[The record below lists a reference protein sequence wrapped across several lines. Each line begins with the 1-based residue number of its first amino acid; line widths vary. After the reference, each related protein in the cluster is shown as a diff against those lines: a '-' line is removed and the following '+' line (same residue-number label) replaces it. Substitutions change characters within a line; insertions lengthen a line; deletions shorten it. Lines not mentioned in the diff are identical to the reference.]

1 MTKKVLCQTFY
12 VWLPFAIIIVIF
24 SGLAYGTVQQVYR
37 QSANDPQIQI
47 AEDLATAIAQG
58 QAQPDQIVPAQG
70 TTELAATLSP
80 FVLIYN
86 ATSTQVGSSALL
98 NGKNPSFPASVFDNV
113 RAHGQWR
120 QTWQP
125 APNVREAVVVEPYTS
140 GTGSGFLV
148 VGRSLKEIEIR
159 ENATE
164 LMSGLAG
171 IIALVLTFIV
181 LLFFTNKS
189 MKPRVLE
196 ELSLDVKLTEN
207 PPKQM

>member
-1 MTKKVLCQTFY
+1 MTKKVLSQTFY
-12 VWLPFAIIIVIF
+12 AWLPFAVIIVIF
-24 SGLAYGTVQQVYR
+24 SGLAYATVQQVYR

-47 AEDLATAIAQG
+47 AQDLATAIAQG

-70 TTELAATLSP
+70 TTELGGTLSP
-80 FVLIYN
+80 FVMIYSS
-86 ATSTQVGSSALL
+86 TSTLIGSSALL
-98 NGKNPSFPASVFDNV
+98 NGKNPSFPASVFDYV

-125 APNVREAVVVEPYTS
+125 APNVREAVVVQPYS
-140 GTGSGFLV
+140 GTTSGFLV

-171 IIALVLTFIV
+171 LIALVLTFVV
-181 LLFFTNKS
+181 LLFFTNKEL
-189 MKPRVLE
+189 KPKVLE
-196 ELSLDVKLTEN
+196 ELTLDVKLTEN
-207 PPKQM
+207 QPK